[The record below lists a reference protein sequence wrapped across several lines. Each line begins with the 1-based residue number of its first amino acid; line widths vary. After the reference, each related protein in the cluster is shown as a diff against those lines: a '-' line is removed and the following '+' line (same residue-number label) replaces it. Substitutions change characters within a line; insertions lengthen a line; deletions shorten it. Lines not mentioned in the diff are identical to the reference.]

1 MDGHGASPM
10 GRCEGIPDPS
20 EVSSPGKLSVF
31 LISYNLIIR
40 NILHHR
46 FEYVLGRETLTKS
59 MNLIIVATTSGYY
72 FYGCTRQDAQVSVSG
87 RLKHG

>member
-10 GRCEGIPDPS
+10 WRCEGIPDPS

-46 FEYVLGRETLTKS
+46 FEYVLGRETLTKF
-59 MNLIIVATTSGYY
+59 MILIIVTTTNGYY
-72 FYGCTRQDAQVSVSG
+72 FYGCTRHDVRFSVWG